1 MWYCSIFFIHLPL
14 QKLVIVKKMKKLYKI
29 TRSIALLVPFFGFR
43 RQECSGAGST
53 TLFSGS
59 ADLRWNTVKNRK
71 IILKGK

>member
-1 MWYCSIFFIHLPL
+1 
-14 QKLVIVKKMKKLYKI
+14 MKKLYKI